1 MENGMKTVKRFTSRM
16 LAVLLAGTLTVGGL
30 SVSAF
35 GAEEDSGTASE
46 IAAEK
51 VKEEDTVSS
60 PADAADAISSYTV
73 TLDANGGYFAKS
85 GMMSWKSTWNV
96 RKFLIR

>member
-1 MENGMKTVKRFTSRM
+1 MKTVKRFTSRM
-16 LAVLLAGTLTVGGL
+16 LAVLLAGTLTVGGM

-73 TLDANGGYFAKS
+73 TLDANGGYFANE
-85 GMMSWKSTWNV
+85 WDDV
-96 RKFLIR
+96 LEEYREYLRKVIES